1 MRAMAIPSYGSL
13 DRLTVIEAPS
23 LDPASHQVRVRVHA
37 AALNPADFKVILGA
51 LKFLH
56 ARNFPMVLGYDYSG
70 TVEAVGSRVSDLEV
84 GAEVFGF
91 LPYSP
96 WNRRGSFAESL
107 LADVGELARKP
118 AGVSHVTAAAA
129 ATPGLTALQML
140 RDLGRVQD
148 TAKRVLV
155 TGASGGVGCLAVGI
169 ARRLGAT
176 VTAVGSGRGLELAR
190 KLGAEAVID
199 RKSVEPLT
207 AAQGPFDVVLD
218 AAAAYRWRQWR
229 AKLAPGGTYV
239 TTLPSLAFLADK
251 LTSLLSATRV
261 RFINVKSRA
270 ADLTLLGEWLVDGLE
285 VPIDHVVPVRDVA
298 RALEQLHTGAV
309 LGRIAVDIAG
319 GF

>member
-1 MRAMAIPSYGSL
+1 
-13 DRLTVIEAPS
+13 
-23 LDPASHQVRVRVHA
+23 
-37 AALNPADFKVILGA
+37 
-51 LKFLH
+51 
-56 ARNFPMVLGYDYSG
+56 
-70 TVEAVGSRVSDLEV
+70 
-84 GAEVFGF
+84 
-91 LPYSP
+91 
-96 WNRRGSFAESL
+96 
-107 LADVGELARKP
+107 
-118 AGVSHVTAAAA
+118 
-129 ATPGLTALQML
+129 
-140 RDLGRVQD
+140 
-148 TAKRVLV
+148 
-155 TGASGGVGCLAVGI
+155 VGI